1 MNVSLPYPTE
11 AAHWEDESH
20 LPGHEEIF
28 VASATGSWLTTA
40 DGRRLLDA
48 ASGHSCVN
56 LGYANAELIEAAAQS
71 YRTLAYCSPEHRNRP
86 VTELAATLNALLG
99 GGYRIRYGATGG
111 GANELAV
118 EIARRYWRHRG
129 LPAKRK
135 ILALDRAYHGSTGAA
150 SFASGPGILQ
160 SPHVDRSAEF
170 LHIAGARDTGAGTSR
185 DLATL
190 RQGIEA
196 QIAAA
201 GADTIAAIIV
211 EPVAFAGGVI
221 VPPRGFLAM
230 VAELARAHGILLI
243 VDEVITGF
251 GRSGRWFGFQHEES
265 VRPDI
270 VTMGKGIT
278 SAYFPLSATAVSTAI
293 YETFLTPG
301 NAMNKV
307 ITMAGHPVGCDMA
320 LTVIAIMQRDGLVE
334 RVRSNERAQLSRLLT
349 LHGLPH
355 LREVRGLG
363 HMWGLEFDAAEQAV
377 EVAARCLAAD
387 VLVLRADNLIR
398 INPPLTATDDEIGLL
413 VDTLTAAVR
422 GACAA

>member
-1 MNVSLPYPTE
+1 MNFQAQHDPH

-20 LPGHEEIF
+20 LPGHEEIY
-28 VASATGSWLTTA
+28 VASAAGCWLTTK

-56 LGYANAELIEAAAQS
+56 LGYGNEELIEAAATS
-71 YRTLAYCSPEHRNRP
+71 WRTLAYCSPEHRNQP
-86 VTELAATLNALLG
+86 ITDLSAKLSGLLG
-99 GGYRIRYGATGG
+99 GDYRIRYAATGG
-111 GANELAV
+111 GAVELAL
-118 EIARRYWRHRG
+118 EIARRYWLHRG
-129 LPAKRK
+129 QPDKRA
-135 ILALDRAYHGSTGAA
+135 ILAMDRAYHGSTGSA

-160 SPHVDRSAEF
+160 SAHADRSAEF
-170 LHIAGARDTGAGTSR
+170 LHIAGARDVHAGTSK

-190 RQGIEA
+190 QHTIEA

-201 GADTIAAIIV
+201 GAQNIAAFIV

-221 VPPRGFLAM
+221 VPPPGFLEM
-230 VAELARAHGILLI
+230 VAELARRHGILLI

-251 GRSGRWFGFQHEES
+251 GRSGKWFAFQHAEA

-278 SAYFPLSATAVSTAI
+278 SAYFPLSAAAVSAEI
-293 YETFLTPG
+293 YETFLIPG

-320 LTVIAIMQRDGLVE
+320 LKVIEIMERDGLVA
-334 RVRSNERAQLSRLLT
+334 RVRHNAEAQLSRLLA
-349 LHGLPH
+349 LQGLPG

-363 HMWGLEFDAAEQAV
+363 HMWGLEFSAADLASH
-377 EVAARCLAAD
+377 VAARCLEAD
-387 VLVLRADNLIR
+387 LLVLRADNLIR
-398 INPPLTATDDEIGLL
+398 INPPLTATEGEIAFI
-413 VDTLTAAVR
+413 VDTLSRAVR
-422 GACAA
+422 DVCAA